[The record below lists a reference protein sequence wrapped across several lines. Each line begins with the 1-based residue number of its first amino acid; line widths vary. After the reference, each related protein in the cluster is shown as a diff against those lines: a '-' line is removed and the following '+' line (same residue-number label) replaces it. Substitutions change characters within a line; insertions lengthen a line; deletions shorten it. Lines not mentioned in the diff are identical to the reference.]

1 MAERMRRIRRA
12 TKPQD
17 RVVQA
22 GEFEVLDREGRPIA
36 RLGPIPGSAVGEAGV
51 GLVLYGSDGS
61 KRLTIGVDTTGPA
74 IHLSQDGN
82 VRCSIAVIDA
92 EPGEA
97 LVVVAVRDRRGR
109 EVASLVAADGF
120 G

>member
-1 MAERMRRIRRA
+1 MRRVLRA
-12 TKPQD
+12 TKPQE

-22 GEFEVLDREGRPIA
+22 QSFEVVDEDGNPIA
-36 RLGPIPGSAVGEAGV
+36 GLGPIPGSEVGERGV
-51 GLVLYGSDGS
+51 GLVLYGPDGS
-61 KRLTIGVDTTGPA
+61 ERLTVGVDTTGPA

-109 EVASLVAADGF
+109 EVASLVAADGLD
-120 G
+120 

>member
-1 MAERMRRIRRA
+1 MRRVLRA

-17 RVVQA
+17 RTVQA
-22 GEFEVLDREGRPIA
+22 RAFEVVDQDGTPIA
-36 RLGPIPGSAVGEAGV
+36 ALGPIPGSEAGQPSV
-51 GLVLYGSDGS
+51 GLVLYGPGGS
-61 KRLTIGVDTTGPA
+61 ERLTVGVDSTGPA

-109 EVASLVAADGF
+109 EVASLVAVDGLD
-120 G
+120 